1 MNKIHSIEKMKFDDP
16 TLGQTQRT
24 KNIDGNFVQNLMSI
38 TAREW
43 GKGRRIS
50 PTKKIERF

>member
-16 TLGQTQRT
+16 TLAQTQRT
-24 KNIDGNFVQNLMSI
+24 KNIDGDFVQNLMST

-43 GKGRRIS
+43 GKGLRIS
-50 PTKKIERF
+50 PTKTIERF